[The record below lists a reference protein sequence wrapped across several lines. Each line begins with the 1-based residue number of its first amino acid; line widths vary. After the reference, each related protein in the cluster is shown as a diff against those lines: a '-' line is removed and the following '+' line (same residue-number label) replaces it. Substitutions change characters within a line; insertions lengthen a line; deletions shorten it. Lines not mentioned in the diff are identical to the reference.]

1 MKKFFADRTVG
12 FWLGLAGAAL
22 ALVSDL
28 VWLIIDHADRTFDLV
43 AFILILVGALSFA
56 LVVFTKFEFAPIL
69 PAIFLSVGQALALN
83 VILPSVSDLWN
94 GVNFIGGNG
103 VLGAIFAVIFIVCTV
118 LEIVSCFMKERK

>member
-1 MKKFFADRTVG
+1 MKLFKDRTVG
-12 FWLGLAGAAL
+12 FYIGLAGAVL

-28 VWLIIDHADRTFDLV
+28 VWLIIDHADRTFDLL

-56 LVVFTKFEFAPIL
+56 LVVFTKFEFAPII
-69 PAIFLSVGQALALN
+69 PAVLLIAGLALALN

-103 VLGAIFAVIFIVCTV
+103 VLGAIFAGIFLVCTI
-118 LEIVSCFMKERK
+118 LETVCCFMKERK